1 MTKWVQGGTNARKT
15 GRALAIRN
23 SDRVLNLQLLMSNT
37 NFFGLPQW
45 LSSKKKKSLPMQE
58 TQKMHVRS
66 PGQEDP
72 PEKEMATH
80 SSILAWKIPWA
91 EEPGGLQSKRVAKS
105 WTGANFFIIWSFPRS
120 ELHLLLP
127 PTNPTKLHFSGLLGW
142 RSHVYSLSKLFASQ
156 PLHMTVLPPP
166 CLFPYLS
173 DNIAAPGR
181 MREAFR
187 GPWHFAHTVSQ
198 LSAWSPGLCIFL
210 S

>member
-1 MTKWVQGGTNARKT
+1 MAQ
-15 GRALAIRN
+15 
-23 SDRVLNLQLLMSNT
+23 Q
-37 NFFGLPQW
+37 Q
-45 LSSKKKKSLPMQE
+45 KKKKPANAGDTEDACS
-58 TQKMHVRS
+58 V
-66 PGQEDP
+66 PGSGRP
-72 PEKEMATH
+72 PGEGNGNPLQYSCLKNPLGRGAWWATV
-80 SSILAWKIPWA
+80 P
-91 EEPGGLQSKRVAKS
+91 KS